1 MSRSIRHGS
10 LWPAQA
16 DDESS
21 VSVVTRALYDLR
33 YSAAEVELAE
43 AEGRRARPQRVR
55 PATENPCSRG
65 RCGDFAL
72 INGVYAAAQSSVRT
86 AERAAL
92 GELRKLANSGAGAA
106 DSGAGAADGVDFGER
121 ANGRRAAW

>member
-1 MSRSIRHGS
+1 M
-10 LWPAQA
+10 
-16 DDESS
+16 
-21 VSVVTRALYDLR
+21 R

-43 AEGRRARPQRVR
+43 VEGRRVRPQRIR

-65 RCGDFAL
+65 RCGDFEM

-92 GELRKLANSGAGAA
+92 GELRKLANG
-106 DSGAGAADGVDFGER
+106 GAGAADGADFDER